1 MRRCMEIYFW
11 YAHLP
16 HPHRSRLLKGA
27 DTMKYEYLFYHKP
40 DAEIRI
46 YSHIRKPEAITSTKD
61 TEYFDH
67 RAYQTIHEAEE
78 LIKTLKEYRQELGK
92 RYQEIITTNYSL
104 FLFLKRELNYY
115 TNTKKYVVTISKRF
129 DGNNVADEEIL
140 REVYEG
146 RDRHKA
152 LKRFEALQKQY
163 PNIVHETDIEKKKWE
178 R

>member
-1 MRRCMEIYFW
+1 MTLDDLFSRKDQIEYRLT
-11 YAHLP
+11 AHI
-16 HPHRSRLLKGA
+16 S
-27 DTMKYEYLFYHKP
+27 
-40 DAEIRI
+40 
-46 YSHIRKPEAITSTKD
+46 KPETITSTKGA
-61 TEYFDH
+61 EYND
-67 RAYQTIHEAEE
+67 RNAQQAIHEAEE
-78 LIKTLKEYRQELGK
+78 MIKTLKEYRQALGA
-92 RYQEIITTNYSL
+92 RYQEIISTNYSL

-152 LKRFEALQKQY
+152 LKRFEALQKEY
-163 PNIVHETDIEKKKWE
+163 PNIEHETDIEKRHWE